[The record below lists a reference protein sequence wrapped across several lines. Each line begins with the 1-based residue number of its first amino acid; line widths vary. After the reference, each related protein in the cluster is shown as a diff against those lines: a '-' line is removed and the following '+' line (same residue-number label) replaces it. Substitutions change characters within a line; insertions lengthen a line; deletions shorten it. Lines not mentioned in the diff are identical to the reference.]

1 MRQIQRTGA
10 MSLGQMA
17 VLPLELPDNVLDK
30 NVARACHAL
39 SVDDERTTF
48 HPVLWTEKGEK
59 PAELTDG
66 SRYIWGERISQVWFP
81 GVHSN
86 VGGGYPDDSL
96 AYVPLVWMM
105 NQAGRCG
112 LTFKQ
117 LDKYEPDALRH
128 ARSAADQYGRLYNPR
143 NGIGAYYRYGPRDI
157 SELCNAANASEAS
170 VEIETPKIHYTVF
183 ERIRD
188 GVHPY
193 APIGLPATY
202 AVIDENGK
210 ILQGD
215 ENPYEKIS
223 QARERAQKQERV
235 WDLVEQRRLSYLGTV
250 AVSLYLVLYP
260 IIFVGSGTRE
270 FSSPLAPFSQ
280 LVRLVGSFLPNAFD
294 LWVTR
299 YARAPENLLFGLIAL
314 ALLTNLT
321 SKLGRKIY
329 DEMLAVWRSS
339 MRGALK
345 GGYVDNSWAYRWR
358 TNKLVR
364 ACRKRVLND
373 VIPPLATFSVLCLAI
388 ALVII
393 SHLSFNFF
401 DAAGVYCKR
410 SRPEAQVY
418 LGPGKERV
426 IDFQINSFCQPTGVI
441 VKEEQ
446 SYDITI
452 KQLTPWRNGSQEVR
466 LGGFSVYSDF
476 DRFSTRLKYIIAAP
490 LRRTLSWRWFRIIL
504 RVGTV
509 GAYEEFIDTDLE
521 SQQQAISKRLRFHRP
536 GELFLY
542 VNDAVLPVPLPWLA
556 GIFYRNNSG
565 KAEVEI
571 RAVIHPTT
579 LPGAYIE
586 YLNI

>member
-202 AVIDENGK
+202 AVSDENGK

-329 DEMLAVWRSS
+329 D
-339 MRGALK
+339 
-345 GGYVDNSWAYRWR
+345 
-358 TNKLVR
+358 
-364 ACRKRVLND
+364 
-373 VIPPLATFSVLCLAI
+373 
-388 ALVII
+388 
-393 SHLSFNFF
+393 
-401 DAAGVYCKR
+401 
-410 SRPEAQVY
+410 
-418 LGPGKERV
+418 
-426 IDFQINSFCQPTGVI
+426 
-441 VKEEQ
+441 
-446 SYDITI
+446 
-452 KQLTPWRNGSQEVR
+452 
-466 LGGFSVYSDF
+466 
-476 DRFSTRLKYIIAAP
+476 
-490 LRRTLSWRWFRIIL
+490 
-504 RVGTV
+504 
-509 GAYEEFIDTDLE
+509 
-521 SQQQAISKRLRFHRP
+521 
-536 GELFLY
+536 
-542 VNDAVLPVPLPWLA
+542 
-556 GIFYRNNSG
+556 
-565 KAEVEI
+565 
-571 RAVIHPTT
+571 
-579 LPGAYIE
+579 
-586 YLNI
+586 